1 MHLTQIQD
9 GQGTLSVDFC
19 VFLVCVNFHK
29 GLQYFYYILFK
40 KKKTMWVNYCT
51 WKATINFNFVLTPHF
66 SKMQFIQT
74 RDGKNE
80 KFSCPTT
87 EPHKPVETG

>member
-40 KKKTMWVNYCT
+40 KKNYVGQLLYM
-51 WKATINFNFVLTPHF
+51 KGYH
-66 SKMQFIQT
+66 
-74 RDGKNE
+74 
-80 KFSCPTT
+80 
-87 EPHKPVETG
+87 